1 MRSVFAWALAGAA
14 LLAMPAAAET
24 RILAFGDSNT
34 WGWVPV
40 VEGFPTQR
48 LADAERWAGI
58 LDAELGPEVT
68 VVVDGL
74 VGRTTNID
82 RQSPLG
88 AVPAGGFNGAAA
100 LGTAIAQQAPVDL
113 VVIMLGTNDL
123 QAGVERSPEAVAE
136 AVLDLVGIVSASV
149 DPVFT
154 SYPAPAVLVVA
165 PPAYGDTSAT
175 PLSGLFAAGE
185 GPSQRLGAA
194 FRSTLEAAGV
204 ALFDASEAIGDV
216 DGADGIHMTAEEHMA
231 LGKALAAPV
240 RALIEDRE
248 KP

>member
-1 MRSVFAWALAGAA
+1 MRSIFPWALAGAA

-40 VEGFPTQR
+40 IEGFPTQR
-48 LADAERWAGI
+48 LSDADRWAGI
-58 LDAELGPEVT
+58 LDTELGPEVT
-68 VVVDGL
+68 VIVDGL
-74 VGRTTNID
+74 VGRTTDID
-82 RQSPLG
+82 RQAPLG
-88 AVPAGGFNGAAA
+88 AVPASGFNGAAA
-100 LGTAIAQQAPVDL
+100 LGQAIAQQAPVDL

-123 QAGVERSPEAVAE
+123 QAGIERGPEEVAKAILGLVE
-136 AVLDLVGIVSASV
+136 IVSASA

-185 GPSQRLGAA
+185 GPSQRLGEA
-194 FRSTLEAAGV
+194 FRSTLEPAGV
-204 ALFDASEAIGDV
+204 ALFDASVAIGAV
-216 DGADGIHMTAEEHMA
+216 DGADGIHMTAEEHGA
-231 LGKALAAPV
+231 LGRALAAPV
-240 RALIEDRE
+240 RALLEERG
-248 KP
+248 KR